1 MNTAQQPP
9 ADLRAEYLRKGLLGE
24 IGFGARPC
32 LLVVDLTRGFTDPD
46 LPLGADLT
54 QVIDA
59 VNTLLAVARARD
71 IPIIFGVVS
80 YDHVR
85 EAGLWIRKV
94 PGLATL
100 MAGGGGEVLDQRLER
115 RPDEQVLV
123 KKFGSCFF
131 GTTLASQLTAQGI
144 DTVIVTGVSTSG
156 CVRATVVDS
165 VQNGFHTIV
174 PRQAVGDRAQGPHEA
189 NLFDM
194 QAKYAD
200 VLDLARVVDYL
211 QSVPRCQPFGKAGVR
226 R

>member
-1 MNTAQQPP
+1 MSTTQQSSG
-9 ADLRAEYLRKGLLGE
+9 DLRAEYLRKGLLGE

-32 LLVVDLTRGFTDPD
+32 LLVVDITRGFTDPS

-59 VNTLLAVARARD
+59 INTLLRVARARD
-71 IPIIFGVVS
+71 IPIIFSVVS
-80 YDHVR
+80 YDDLR
-85 EAGLWIRKV
+85 EAGLWIKKV
-94 PGLATL
+94 PGLASL
-100 MAGGGGEVLDQRLER
+100 LAGSGGEVLDERLGR
-115 RPDEQVLV
+115 RPGEQILV

-131 GTTLASQLTAQGI
+131 GTPLASQLTAQGV

-156 CVRATVVDS
+156 CVRATVIDA

-200 VLDLARVVDYL
+200 VLELRRVVGYL
-211 QSVPRCQPFGKAGVR
+211 ETVPR
-226 R
+226 

>member
-1 MNTAQQPP
+1 MNNGQQPG

-24 IGFGARPC
+24 VGFGSRPC
-32 LLVVDLTRGFTDPD
+32 LLVVDLTRGFTDPTQ
-46 LPLGADLT
+46 PLGADLAP
-54 QVIDA
+54 VIDA
-59 VNTLLAVARARD
+59 VNALLRVARARD
-71 IPIIFGVVS
+71 VPIIFAVVS
-80 YDHVR
+80 YDNVR

-94 PGLATL
+94 PGLASL
-100 MAGGGGEVLDQRLER
+100 MAGSGGEVLDERLER
-115 RPDEQVLV
+115 RPGEQILV

-144 DTVIVTGVSTSG
+144 DTLIVTGVSTSG

-200 VLDLARVVDYL
+200 VLELPRVLDYL
-211 QSVPRCQPFGKAGVR
+211 ESVPR
-226 R
+226 

>member
-1 MNTAQQPP
+1 MNTPQQP
-9 ADLRAEYLRKGLLGE
+9 ATDLRAEYLRRGLLGE
-24 IGFGARPC
+24 VGLGAKPC
-32 LLVVDLTRGFTDPD
+32 LLVVDLTRGFTDPN

-59 VNTLLAVARARD
+59 VNTLLRVARARD
-71 IPIIFGVVS
+71 IPIVFSVVS
-80 YDHVR
+80 YEHVR

-94 PGLATL
+94 PGLASL
-100 MAGGGGEVLDQRLER
+100 MAGSGGEVLDERLQR
-115 RPDEQVLV
+115 RPGEQVLV

-156 CVRATVVDS
+156 CVRATVVDC
-165 VQNGFHTIV
+165 VQNGFRAIV
-174 PRQAVGDRAQGPHEA
+174 PRQAVGDRAPGPHEA

-200 VLDLARVVDYL
+200 VLELPLVLDYL
-211 QSVPRCQPFGKAGVR
+211 ETVPR
-226 R
+226 